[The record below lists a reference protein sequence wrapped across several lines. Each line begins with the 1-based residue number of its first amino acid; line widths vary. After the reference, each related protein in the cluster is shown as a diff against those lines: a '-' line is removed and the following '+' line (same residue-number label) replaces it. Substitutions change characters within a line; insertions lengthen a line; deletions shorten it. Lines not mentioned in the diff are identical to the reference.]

1 MIVELCSEFKNSD
14 DLMIV
19 ILFRP
24 FGLLAPKSFKNY
36 LAFQPF
42 AFECT

>member
-19 ILFRP
+19 RDLAMLILNISGIHRFDE
-24 FGLLAPKSFKNY
+24 LSS
-36 LAFQPF
+36 
-42 AFECT
+42 